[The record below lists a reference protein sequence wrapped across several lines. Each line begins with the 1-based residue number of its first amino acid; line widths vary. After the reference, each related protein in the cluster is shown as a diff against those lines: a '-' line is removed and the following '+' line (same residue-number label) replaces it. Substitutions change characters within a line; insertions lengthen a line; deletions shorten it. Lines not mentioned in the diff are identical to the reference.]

1 MKKFLLILLTFL
13 FNFEIAKSLPY
24 DLCVTMADLG
34 ESSIIAKNSGV
45 SLSTAINETSAV
57 IREFNLEPSSAD
69 LLYTIVT
76 VAYETNLTASAYAD
90 AVFEVCVAN

>member
-1 MKKFLLILLTFL
+1 MKKFFLILFIFL

-34 ESSIIAKNSGV
+34 ESSKIAKDSGV

-57 IREFNLEPSSAD
+57 VRQFNLEPSSAD

-76 VAYETNLTASAYAD
+76 VAYETNLSASAYAD

>member
-1 MKKFLLILLTFL
+1 MKKILLFTFIFL
-13 FNFEIAKSLPY
+13 FNFELAKSLPY
-24 DLCVTMADLG
+24 DFCVTMSELG
-34 ESSIIAKNSGV
+34 ESTIIARDNGI

-57 IREFNLEPSSAD
+57 VREYNLEPSSAD

-76 VAYETNLTASAYAD
+76 VAYETNLSASAYAD